1 MVSYFTRLNYNFS
14 NIYYLTASFRGDAS
28 SLFGPKNRWGY
39 FPSVSLA
46 WTASN
51 ERFYCNLF
59 GDSSSLKLRAS
70 WGKSGNNNIG
80 NYNYQAVMSSPEGAV
95 FGNGTVVSGMEPGG
109 VKDNTIGW
117 ETTSQYNFGFDF
129 SMFSGGLSLSANY
142 YLSYTRDLLFE
153 QPMSAISGVNSIL
166 TNLPN
171 SKIRNTGLD
180 RKSVV

>member
-1 MVSYFTRLNYNFS
+1 
-14 NIYYLTASFRGDAS
+14 
-28 SLFGPKNRWGY
+28 
-39 FPSVSLA
+39 
-46 WTASN
+46 
-51 ERFYCNLF
+51 
-59 GDSSSLKLRAS
+59 
-70 WGKSGNNNIG
+70 
-80 NYNYQAVMSSPEGAV
+80 MSSPEGAV

-129 SMFSGGLSLSANY
+129 SMFSGRLSLSANY

-171 SKIRNTGLD
+171 SKIRNTGFDLQLD
-180 RKSVV
+180 GRVLAHKDYNLNINTLLILM